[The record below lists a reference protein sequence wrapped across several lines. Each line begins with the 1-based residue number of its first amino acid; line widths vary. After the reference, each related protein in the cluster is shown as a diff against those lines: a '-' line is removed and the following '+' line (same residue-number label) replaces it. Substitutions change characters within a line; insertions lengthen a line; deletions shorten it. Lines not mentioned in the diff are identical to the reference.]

1 MLGQSKHLPEGKFGR
16 CALSRALIATTLSI
30 AVSGV
35 LPVIAFADVAG
46 DADASSTAG
55 TPQVKDA
62 GKHSHHGHRDADES
76 KQHRQSESGKGH
88 HKNSAIGKGA
98 EGTGLDAATLD
109 LVNRGQWQ
117 AVETRLA
124 TRNAPVGSR
133 DSAWLAFTYMYMG
146 QCDELHTL
154 ATKARA
160 IYDAR
165 EAVHL
170 PAPALSGAKASN
182 STATP
187 SATATTKTSTST
199 AASPAAATTTTSSAT
214 TSSSKPTSPT
224 TTSTSKTDS
233 QPGSGKSPTNESE
246 TYALLVQVYDEICAT
261 RFADAAAELDN
272 VPAWFRYDSLTNF
285 TLAALAGKQ
294 ARTADAIEYMER
306 AVGAA
311 PDFAWGYRTVGKL
324 EQKRMN
330 SGKAENFYVSALAIT
345 PDLSEVVDA
354 LVDIRLKNNNF
365 DGAVDVAK
373 AAINQSPKDSSNY
386 YRLAQIYIQQWRL
399 REALTELKTAIDL
412 DPDVARY
419 YRSRATIKRYQ
430 NDLNEAIADEQ
441 KAVDLSKDKT
451 FELVELAGMNLAA
464 GNTNRAADNLQEAL
478 KIDANNQ
485 VAHDKLIAIL
495 LQEKRYDDLTAEYN
509 RVLTLKPKDTGAMLG
524 LARALLAQGKT
535 EPAIEKFKEVANLDP
550 NNPDPHR
557 ELGALRLRQK
567 DFAAAAREYTHA
579 LNINPSSV
587 PDLVA
592 LGYAYSQNDDY
603 AQAEAAL
610 VTGLALQ
617 QLTQPNIARTS
628 TSRLDLM
635 RALAVLLMDEGR
647 YSEAAA
653 QFDSIYA
660 GSKGTDNERTD
671 YMLLAQAKALRDLN
685 MTAAKVLI
693 AAYQSLSPEKQ
704 VDERPFLITTLL
716 EANKPALALQ
726 FISEE
731 EKVRSDASDSRMKIT
746 RARALLQDGKIDE
759 ASALVSNLTPTETN
773 RTASEVSNQYVTL
786 SEIAMAKGDMANA
799 DALAAKAIEK
809 YPKNFRAYIQRGR
822 VAVKE
827 KKYSDAMELAKH
839 TLEINQY
846 ATDAYLVYGDA
857 QSDSGKTKDASV
869 SYRRAA
875 ELYPGL
881 LSAHKALLETLRKL
895 AMKDEAKREEDQIA
909 QMEKQQ

>member
-35 LPVIAFADVAG
+35 LPVSAFADAA
-46 DADASSTAG
+46 ADSDLSSTAG
-55 TPQVKDA
+55 TSHVKDS
-62 GKHSHHGHRDADES
+62 KRSHHDNRDADEI
-76 KQHRQSESGKGH
+76 KQHRKSESGKGH
-88 HKNSAIGKGA
+88 HKNSDIGKGM

-109 LVNRGQWQ
+109 LVNHGQWQ

-124 TRNAPVGSR
+124 TRNSPVGSR

-146 QCDELHTL
+146 RCDELHAL
-154 ATKARA
+154 ATQARA

-170 PAPALSGAKASN
+170 PASPSAGAKASN
-182 STATP
+182 SAATTSITATP
-187 SATATTKTSTST
+187 ANPVTLAKPSTMTSPSTSTTSTST
-199 AASPAAATTTTSSAT
+199 TSTSTTSTST
-214 TSSSKPTSPT
+214 TSTSTTSTSTTSNTSTSSSSKPSSPT
-224 TTSTSKTDS
+224 TTSTSTTDS
-233 QPGSGKSPTNESE
+233 QPGVGKSPTNEAE
-246 TYALLVQVYDEICAT
+246 TYALLVQVYDEVCAT

-294 ARTADAIEYMER
+294 GRTANAIEYMER

-330 SGKAENFYVSALAIT
+330 SVKAENFYVSALAIA

-373 AAINQSPKDSSNY
+373 AAIDQAPKDSSNY

-485 VAHDKLIAIL
+485 VARDKLIAIL

-535 EPAIEKFKEVANLDP
+535 KPAIEKFKEVANLDP

-647 YSEAAA
+647 YSEAAV

-660 GSKGTDNERTD
+660 ASKGTDNERTD
-671 YMLLAQAKALRDLN
+671 YMLLTQAKALRDLN
-685 MTAAKVLI
+685 MASAKGLI

-746 RARALLQDGKIDE
+746 RARALLQDGKIDQ
-759 ASALVSNLTPTETN
+759 ASALVLNLTPTETK

-809 YPKNFRAYIQRGR
+809 YP
-822 VAVKE
+822 
-827 KKYSDAMELAKH
+827 
-839 TLEINQY
+839 
-846 ATDAYLVYGDA
+846 
-857 QSDSGKTKDASV
+857 
-869 SYRRAA
+869 
-875 ELYPGL
+875 
-881 LSAHKALLETLRKL
+881 
-895 AMKDEAKREEDQIA
+895 
-909 QMEKQQ
+909 

>member
-1 MLGQSKHLPEGKFGR
+1 MR
-16 CALSRALIATTLSI
+16 
-30 AVSGV
+30 
-35 LPVIAFADVAG
+35 
-46 DADASSTAG
+46 
-55 TPQVKDA
+55 
-62 GKHSHHGHRDADES
+62 
-76 KQHRQSESGKGH
+76 
-88 HKNSAIGKGA
+88 
-98 EGTGLDAATLD
+98 
-109 LVNRGQWQ
+109 
-117 AVETRLA
+117 RLQ
-124 TRNAPVGSR
+124 T
-133 DSAWLAFTYMYMG
+133 
-146 QCDELHTL
+146 
-154 ATKARA
+154 
-160 IYDAR
+160 
-165 EAVHL
+165 
-170 PAPALSGAKASN
+170 
-182 STATP
+182 
-187 SATATTKTSTST
+187 
-199 AASPAAATTTTSSAT
+199 
-214 TSSSKPTSPT
+214 
-224 TTSTSKTDS
+224 
-233 QPGSGKSPTNESE
+233 
-246 TYALLVQVYDEICAT
+246 
-261 RFADAAAELDN
+261 
-272 VPAWFRYDSLTNF
+272 
-285 TLAALAGKQ
+285 
-294 ARTADAIEYMER
+294 
-306 AVGAA
+306 
-311 PDFAWGYRTVGKL
+311 
-324 EQKRMN
+324 
-330 SGKAENFYVSALAIT
+330 
-345 PDLSEVVDA
+345 
-354 LVDIRLKNNNF
+354 
-365 DGAVDVAK
+365 
-373 AAINQSPKDSSNY
+373 
-386 YRLAQIYIQQWRL
+386 
-399 REALTELKTAIDL
+399 
-412 DPDVARY
+412 
-419 YRSRATIKRYQ
+419 
-430 NDLNEAIADEQ
+430 EQ

-509 RVLTLKPKDTGAMLG
+509 RVLTSSRRIPELCLVLPEPCLLKVRPNRRSKNSKKWPN
-524 LARALLAQGKT
+524 R
-535 EPAIEKFKEVANLDP
+535 DP

-704 VDERPFLITTLL
+704 VDEWLFSLITTLL